1 MRAARKQSPTASG
14 SRRRGDERHVTN
26 MVRKSFA
33 DQLGQ
38 QAELV
43 GDSVRVDSFHC
54 SYAYTWRGATY
65 FTCQAGVGI
74 KPADAS
80 ADAEDVYWLLV
91 VVRHKTVSWRIQ
103 TPDTCRDSQAL
114 MEC

>member
-1 MRAARKQSPTASG
+1 
-14 SRRRGDERHVTN
+14 

-43 GDSVRVDSFHC
+43 GDSVHVDSFHC

-65 FTCQAGVGI
+65 FTCQASIGI
-74 KPADAS
+74 KPSDAS
-80 ADAEDVYWLLV
+80 LDAEYVYWLLV
-91 VVRHKTVSWRIQ
+91 VDRHKTVSWRIQ